1 MTPHWNTAAG
11 RDIVWRSRSSKTP
24 ALLVK
29 IINDKN
35 INAKERGR
43 YFRSLDFIAGP
54 QKDAAM
60 ADLALSGV
68 K

>member
-1 MTPHWNTAAG
+1 M
-11 RDIVWRSRSSKTP
+11 
-24 ALLVK
+24 K

-35 INAKERGR
+35 IDAKERDH